1 MAKIRKRKQPP
12 TGKRGARR
20 QYNREK
26 LTPMICAR
34 LATGE
39 PLAVILRD
47 LGLGTRTVN
56 SWREADP
63 AIAAQFDEA
72 RDLGFD
78 AIAHECLVI
87 ANTPQ
92 LGVIE
97 KLEPMKTPDGQLQL
111 VVTERRQE
119 DMLGH
124 RKLQI
129 ETRLKLLAKWDP
141 RRYGERVT
149 LAGDKEA
156 PLEHR
161 HTLSDSELEAIAAG
175 AKHG

>member
-26 LTPMICAR
+26 LVPMICAR

-78 AIAHECLVI
+78 AIAHECLAI
-87 ANTPQ
+87 ADDARNDWMVGKEGGFVLDHEHVQ
-92 LGVIE
+92 RSKI
-97 KLEPMKTPDGQLQL
+97 
-111 VVTERRQE
+111 R
-119 DMLGH
+119 
-124 RKLQI
+124 I

-161 HTLSDSELEAIAAG
+161 HTMTDAELEAIAKG
-175 AKHG
+175 VVRG